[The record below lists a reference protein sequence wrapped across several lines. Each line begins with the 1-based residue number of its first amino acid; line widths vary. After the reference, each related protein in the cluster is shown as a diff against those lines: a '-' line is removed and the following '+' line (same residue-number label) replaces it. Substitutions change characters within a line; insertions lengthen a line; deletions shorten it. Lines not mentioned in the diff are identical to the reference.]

1 MSRLTVFNNP
11 TFGQLRTFLVDD
23 DPWFVAKDVCSV
35 LGYTNVS
42 KAIADHV
49 DMGDKLNNET
59 LLADGS

>member
-42 KAIADHV
+42 KAIS
-49 DMGDKLNNET
+49 MWTWET
-59 LLADGS
+59 NSITKRY